1 MKGQAKRQRAVRGR
15 PAFLILLVALLV
27 ILGLILWA
35 RSNGGASGNANGS
48 TTTRPSDAMTRTNE
62 GGQVTIIVT
71 WQGRAA
77 GPIFA
82 VEMDTHAVD
91 LDSYNLRQLAV
102 LRNDKGQEV
111 QPIAWNAPTG
121 GHHRKGTLSFL
132 TTFADGTP
140 VVGATTKS
148 FELTVRNIS
157 DVPTRSFRWTL

>member
-1 MKGQAKRQRAVRGR
+1 MKEHTKRQRAVRGR

-35 RSNGGASGNANGS
+35 SSNRGASGNANGS
-48 TTTRPSDAMTRTNE
+48 TTTTQSNTMTRTNE

-71 WQGRAA
+71 WQGRTA
-77 GPIFA
+77 GPVFA

-111 QPIAWNAPTG
+111 QPVAWNAPTG
-121 GHHRKGTLSFL
+121 GHHRKGTLSFPA
-132 TTFADGTP
+132 TFADGTP
-140 VVGATTKS
+140 VVAPTTKS
-148 FELTVRNIS
+148 IELTIRNIS
-157 DVPTRSFRWTL
+157 DVPTRTFRWIL